1 MSSKK
6 KSKGKRSTSDAGS
19 QQQSKTASS
28 NGGDAAEEGGGEGG
42 AGVEGRAGGLKAF
55 VQRME
60 GSSHRVVEMRL
71 ALVGAFGVAFR
82 LLLFDDLTG
91 KEQTSSSVLCFV
103 VGECMCACVRAS
115 PDLLPLIFSLPLCQL
130 G

>member
-6 KSKGKRSTSDAGS
+6 KSKSKRSTSDAGS
-19 QQQSKTASS
+19 QQQSKTTRGDASN
-28 NGGDAAEEGGGEGG
+28 NGEDAAEEGGGEGG
-42 AGVEGRAGGLKAF
+42 AGMEGRAGGLKAF

-103 VGECMCACVRAS
+103 VGECVHV
-115 PDLLPLIFSLPLCQL
+115 
-130 G
+130 